1 MITNPSNPKHIKSFW
16 GIVIIFVVG
25 MVAGGVIAMVAFNNQ
40 LQDDI
45 NSMTFFTRRE
55 AKPIN
60 KVPAE
65 QAKTPTSTKVVK

>member
-25 MVAGGVIAMVAFNNQ
+25 MVAGGIIAMTAFNNQ

-45 NSMTFFTRRE
+45 NSMTFFGHRE
-55 AKPIN
+55 SKTV
-60 KVPAE
+60 KKSTTE
-65 QAKTPTSTKVVK
+65 QTKAPTTTNVTK